1 MAYVSMKQM
10 LETGVHF
17 GHQTRRWNPKM
28 RPFIFGARNGI
39 HIIDLQQTVKLYR
52 TAHDKIVET
61 VANGGRVLFIGTK
74 RQAQEAVAAEAG
86 RAGQFHVTNRWM
98 GGTLTNFA
106 TIQKSIERLKKLEAM
121 FADGSVNRYQKK
133 EILTLQ
139 REMAKLELTLGGI
152 KDMDRLPQLAF
163 IIDPNREEIAV
174 KECRKLGIPI
184 VAVTDTNCDPD
195 VIDYIIPGN
204 DDAIRAIKLFVTAM
218 AEACLE
224 GEAMRKDSKN
234 KPRLKKPPLSKPPPN
249 NQRFPEILMS
259 ITAAMVKDL
268 REKTAAGM
276 MDCKKALTEC
286 DGDMEKAVDWL
297 RQKGLSKAAKK
308 AGRATSEGL
317 VGFELAADGKSGV
330 AVEVKCETDF
340 VARGDKFQGFVKD
353 MVAQVA
359 KGEYADS
366 EALLAAPFVADA
378 SVTVKEALDG
388 VIATTGENMGL
399 GKFAK
404 MELAAGKSGLI
415 GGYLHSNGKLAVLVE
430 MQTGS
435 DAAAASEAFHEVAK
449 NVAMQIAAA
458 SPLAVSAEGLNPEV
472 VEHEREVYRQ
482 KAREEGKPEQII
494 EKIAEGAVKKFC
506 KDVCLLDQLYI
517 RDDKMTISDLIK
529 GAAKTIGEP
538 ITVVRFVRIQ
548 LGAE

>member
-152 KDMDRLPQLAF
+152 KD
-163 IIDPNREEIAV
+163 
-174 KECRKLGIPI
+174 
-184 VAVTDTNCDPD
+184 TNCDPD

-234 KPRLKKPPLSKPPPN
+234 KDAEEELKK
-249 NQRFPEILMS
+249 
-259 ITAAMVKDL
+259 
-268 REKTAAGM
+268 
-276 MDCKKALTEC
+276 
-286 DGDMEKAVDWL
+286 
-297 RQKGLSKAAKK
+297 
-308 AGRATSEGL
+308 
-317 VGFELAADGKSGV
+317 AADAEAKAEEAP
-330 AVEVKCETDF
+330 AVE
-340 VARGDKFQGFVKD
+340 
-353 MVAQVA
+353 
-359 KGEYADS
+359 
-366 EALLAAPFVADA
+366 
-378 SVTVKEALDG
+378 
-388 VIATTGENMGL
+388 
-399 GKFAK
+399 
-404 MELAAGKSGLI
+404 
-415 GGYLHSNGKLAVLVE
+415 
-430 MQTGS
+430 
-435 DAAAASEAFHEVAK
+435 AAAE
-449 NVAMQIAAA
+449 
-458 SPLAVSAEGLNPEV
+458 
-472 VEHEREVYRQ
+472 
-482 KAREEGKPEQII
+482 
-494 EKIAEGAVKKFC
+494 
-506 KDVCLLDQLYI
+506 
-517 RDDKMTISDLIK
+517 
-529 GAAKTIGEP
+529 
-538 ITVVRFVRIQ
+538 
-548 LGAE
+548 

>member
-218 AEACLE
+218 QTPVGTQFLVKNLFFNVPARRRFLKEPTVEARHLTSE
-224 GEAMRKDSKN
+224 F
-234 KPRLKKPPLSKPPPN
+234 
-249 NQRFPEILMS
+249 QRVALCHPEIEFTLYNNDTLVYS
-259 ITAAMVKDL
+259 L
-268 REKTAAGM
+268 PPGN
-276 MDCKKALTEC
+276 
-286 DGDMEKAVDWL
+286 L
-297 RQKGLSKAAKK
+297 RQ
-308 AGRATSEGL
+308 
-317 VGFELAADGKSGV
+317 
-330 AVEVKCETDF
+330 
-340 VARGDKFQGFVKD
+340 
-353 MVAQVA
+353 
-359 KGEYADS
+359 
-366 EALLAAPFVADA
+366 
-378 SVTVKEALDG
+378 
-388 VIATTGENMGL
+388 
-399 GKFAK
+399 
-404 MELAAGKSGLI
+404 
-415 GGYLHSNGKLAVLVE
+415 
-430 MQTGS
+430 
-435 DAAAASEAFHEVAK
+435 
-449 NVAMQIAAA
+449 
-458 SPLAVSAEGLNPEV
+458 
-472 VEHEREVYRQ
+472 
-482 KAREEGKPEQII
+482 
-494 EKIAEGAVKKFC
+494 
-506 KDVCLLDQLYI
+506 
-517 RDDKMTISDLIK
+517 
-529 GAAKTIGEP
+529 
-538 ITVVRFVRIQ
+538 RIPQ
-548 LGAE
+548 

>member
-74 RQAQEAVAAEAG
+74 RQAQEAVREAAEAT
-86 RAGQFHVTNRWM
+86 GQYYVNHRWL
-98 GGTLTNFA
+98 GGMLTNMS
-106 TIQKSIERLKKLEAM
+106 TIRKSIERLVYLEGMEKSPEFKSIERLKKLEAM

-234 KPRLKKPPLSKPPPN
+234 KDAEEELKK
-249 NQRFPEILMS
+249 
-259 ITAAMVKDL
+259 
-268 REKTAAGM
+268 
-276 MDCKKALTEC
+276 
-286 DGDMEKAVDWL
+286 
-297 RQKGLSKAAKK
+297 
-308 AGRATSEGL
+308 
-317 VGFELAADGKSGV
+317 AADAEAKAEEAP
-330 AVEVKCETDF
+330 AVE
-340 VARGDKFQGFVKD
+340 
-353 MVAQVA
+353 
-359 KGEYADS
+359 
-366 EALLAAPFVADA
+366 
-378 SVTVKEALDG
+378 
-388 VIATTGENMGL
+388 
-399 GKFAK
+399 
-404 MELAAGKSGLI
+404 
-415 GGYLHSNGKLAVLVE
+415 
-430 MQTGS
+430 
-435 DAAAASEAFHEVAK
+435 AAAE
-449 NVAMQIAAA
+449 
-458 SPLAVSAEGLNPEV
+458 
-472 VEHEREVYRQ
+472 
-482 KAREEGKPEQII
+482 
-494 EKIAEGAVKKFC
+494 
-506 KDVCLLDQLYI
+506 
-517 RDDKMTISDLIK
+517 
-529 GAAKTIGEP
+529 
-538 ITVVRFVRIQ
+538 
-548 LGAE
+548 